1 MRGKKCRGTPRAVTG
16 GHSLAAGVLCGSTK
30 RCGQQRGSHGPRALP
45 AVGRPANG
53 GPGRAL
59 CCSQR
64 PPAARRGRARAVRAV
79 RAALQPAPRPA
90 SGAAPCHTAAGR
102 PGSASLHGFSARAR
116 ESCVT
121 CRISS
126 HELVKV
132 SKWFH
137 PGDSAPF
144 LGAEGS
150 VKECVMFTNAVGKA
164 A

>member
-1 MRGKKCRGTPRAVTG
+1 MRGKKSRGTPRAVTG

-30 RCGQQRGSHGPRALP
+30 RCGQQRGSHGPHALP

-53 GPGRAL
+53 GPGRAQ

-64 PPAARRGRARAVRAV
+64 PACNEARPGSCCPCRP
-79 RAALQPAPRPA
+79 AALQPAPRPA

-102 PGSASLHGFSARAR
+102 PGSASPHGFSARAR

-150 VKECVMFTNAVGKA
+150 VKECVMFTNAVRKA